1 MNQRSMLVT
10 SALPYANGP
19 IHLGHMLEHIQSDI
33 FVRFE
38 RAMGHEVY
46 YVCADDCHGTP
57 VMIKAQSQG
66 KTPEQLIEEV
76 GVSHR
81 ADMQGFLINYDNY
94 YRTHSPE
101 NQAFSTE
108 IYKKLRERGFIFTKT
123 ISQLYDPVKEM
134 FLPDRFVKGTCPR
147 CGAKDQYGDNC
158 EVCSATYDPTEL
170 KDPYSTVSGA
180 PPVLRESEHY
190 FFDLPKFTDFLHSY
204 VKDVLP
210 KEMANK
216 LEEWFAQGL
225 KPWDLSRDA
234 PYFGFPIPDA
244 DNKFFYVWLD
254 APIGYMASFK
264 NFCDKKGV
272 DFDAFWKEDSDKE
285 LYHFIGKDILYFH
298 SLFWP
303 ATLKGSDHRLP
314 TKIFVHG
321 YVTVNGAKMSKS
333 KGTFIK
339 AATYLKHLKP
349 ECLRYYFASKMNN
362 QAVDLDLALDDFIAK
377 VNSDIVGKVVNLAS
391 RSAGFINKRFGG
403 KLSSKVYNPELTAE
417 FAAALPEIA
426 KAYDERNYA
435 DAVRTIMSL
444 ADEANRFVDAEA
456 PWTLAKDPANDEK
469 LQAVCTQALN
479 CFKALITYLSP
490 ILPEIA
496 AHSAE
501 FLNCELKFNAAG
513 TPLLDHQINAFK
525 PLFARI
531 DPKDVQAMVEDSKQD
546 LKEAQGAQK
555 SDAKA
560 AQPAAPSA
568 AAEGAYVPLAP
579 EITID
584 DFLKLDLRVAQVIKA
599 EEVPEA
605 RKLLRLELDLGFE
618 KRQVFAGIK
627 KAYDPASLIGRK
639 VIVAANLKARQMK
652 FGLSQGM
659 VMAAGEGGSDI
670 FLLSVDDPAPLGSKV
685 H

>member
-605 RKLLRLELDLGFE
+605 RKLLRLELDLGVE